1 MAKTPTIRSLARELG
16 LSVATISEAL
26 RDSPRV
32 KLATRQRVKRAAKRA
47 GYSPNPLL
55 GATFS
60 ALRRSRHANFFG
72 TLGLIDVAENGRPE
86 LMLFHREVVKGAEA
100 RARELGFRTEVFWLG
115 PKAPML
121 SPARLH
127 SVLQAR
133 NIPGI
138 VLLPFSQVVD
148 LSAFDFSHL
157 AAVQMDHCLAQPR
170 LHNVIPD
177 HYLSIMHAL
186 ERLTQRGYRRI
197 GVCLEQ
203 GKDVR
208 LKGNWSSGYFAFY
221 RGSTGDPGIPPL
233 IDPAPSRE
241 QFMSWFIQ
249 YKPDVVVAH
258 LQAVVQWLAEAGVRV
273 PQDVGFLKLNTTERT
288 APCAGLDLQ
297 PRRLG
302 AAAVETAVG
311 MIHRREQGVPSHPM
325 TISLEAEWVDGPTL
339 R

>member
-1 MAKTPTIRSLARELG
+1 MANIPTIRSLARELG

-32 KLATRQRVKRAAKRA
+32 KLATRQRVKRAAKKA
-47 GYSPNPLL
+47 GYNPNPLL

-60 ALRRSRHANFFG
+60 ALRRSRHTNFFG
-72 TLGLIDVAENGRPE
+72 TLGLVDVAENGRPE
-86 LMLFHREVVKGAEA
+86 LMIFHREVAKGAEA

-121 SPARLH
+121 SPARLN

-133 NIPGI
+133 NIPGM
-138 VLLPFSQVVD
+138 VLMPFSQVVD
-148 LSAFDFSHL
+148 LSGFDFTHV

-170 LHNVIPD
+170 LHNVVPD
-177 HYLSIMHAL
+177 HYLSMMHAL

-197 GVCLEQ
+197 GLCLEQ
-203 GKDVR
+203 RKDVR
-208 LKGNWSSGYFAFY
+208 LKSNWSSGFFAFY
-221 RGSTGDPGIPPL
+221 RGFDREAGIPPL
-233 IDPAPSRE
+233 IDPAPGRE
-241 QFMSWFIQ
+241 QFLSWFRN

-258 LQAVVQWLAEAGVRV
+258 LQVVAQWLRETGVRV
-273 PQDVGFLKLNTTERT
+273 PEDVGFFKLNTTERT

-297 PRRLG
+297 PRQLG

-311 MIHRREQGVPSHPM
+311 MIHRREQGAPSHPM